1 MSHCSV
7 PNGSSIRQHLQ
18 GQSMETTM
26 EPESLILIVEDDSA
40 ALMMLTHILQD
51 EGYRVVTAMNGL
63 EGMRVCEEA
72 PPSLIL
78 LDMWMPIMDG
88 RHFVEGL
95 RARGPKIPFLIMSA
109 GRNVRHWAHDLGA
122 TGYLEKPF
130 DIANAIAA
138 VERLMPARS
147 KRRVAAPRLS
157 GGIGKAV
164 WCRLLARRPIFSN

>member
-1 MSHCSV
+1 
-7 PNGSSIRQHLQ
+7 
-18 GQSMETTM
+18 MER
-26 EPESLILIVEDDSA
+26 ESLILIVEDDSA
-40 ALMMLTHILQD
+40 ILTMLAHILQD
-51 EGYRVVTAMNGL
+51 EGYRVVTATNGL
-63 EGMRVCEEA
+63 EGMRVCEAA

-122 TGYLEKPF
+122 AGYLEKPF

-138 VERLMPARS
+138 VERLMPVRS
-147 KRRVAAPRLS
+147 KRRVAAPRLD
-157 GGIGKAV
+157 GGIGESSMV
-164 WCRLLARRPIFSN
+164 CLAGAATYLSN